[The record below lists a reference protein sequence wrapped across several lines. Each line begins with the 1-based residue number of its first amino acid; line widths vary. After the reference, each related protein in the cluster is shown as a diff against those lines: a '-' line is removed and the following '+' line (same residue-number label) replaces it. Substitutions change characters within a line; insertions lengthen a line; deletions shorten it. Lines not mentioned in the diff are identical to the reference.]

1 MATLATPPVEPTT
14 IDTPARTGSEWRRLL
29 VWTTGVVAAVDLA
42 FMALAQA
49 VIPPLAIGVVLTA
62 IGIALH
68 RRFPRSAVI
77 VLGSTSV
84 LLLAGGLQF
93 AVGHLAHPASGIDF
107 VHAVVGIFG
116 RVVAI
121 GVSVAA
127 LRRTP
132 ASGARRVGAAS
143 VVGLAA
149 SLLVAGIATAA
160 ATGEEAEPGDVVTAI
175 TEHDF
180 DDVETSSG
188 DTLFVDNQTPFRHT
202 YTVEGTSLDV
212 DLPAG
217 QGARAVVDLPP
228 GSYDVICAVPGHEA
242 MSGTLAVR

>member
-1 MATLATPPVEPTT
+1 MATLATPPIEPTT
-14 IDTPARTGSEWRRLL
+14 VDAPARTGSEWRRLL
-29 VWTTGVVAAVDLA
+29 IWTTGVVAFVDLA

-68 RRFPRSAVI
+68 RRYARAAVI
-77 VLGSTSV
+77 VLGLTSV
-84 LLLAGGLQF
+84 LLLAGGAQF

-107 VHAVVGIFG
+107 VHAVVGVFG

-127 LRRTP
+127 LRRMSAT
-132 ASGARRVGAAS
+132 GVRRVGAVS

-180 DDVETSSG
+180 DDAEVASD
-188 DTLFVDNQTPFRHT
+188 DTLFIDNQTPFRHT

-217 QGARAVVDLPP
+217 QGVRAPMDLPS

-242 MSGTLAVR
+242 MTGTLTVR

>member
-1 MATLATPPVEPTT
+1 MATLATPPIEPTAT
-14 IDTPARTGSEWRRLL
+14 DAPARTGSEWRQLL
-29 VWTTGVVAAVDLA
+29 IWTTGIVAAVDLA

-49 VIPPLAIGVVLTA
+49 VIPPLAIGVVLTT

-68 RRFPRSAVI
+68 RRFPRAAVI
-77 VLGSTSV
+77 VLGLTSV
-84 LLLAGGLQF
+84 LLLAGGLPF

-107 VHAVVGIFG
+107 VHSVVGIFG

-127 LRRTP
+127 LRRMS
-132 ASGARRVGAAS
+132 ASGVRRVGAVS

-149 SLLVAGIATAA
+149 SMLVAGIATAA

-180 DDVETSSG
+180 DDVEASPG

-212 DLPAG
+212 DLPSG
-217 QGARAVVDLPP
+217 QGARAVIDLPP
-228 GSYDVICAVPGHEA
+228 GSYDVICDVPGHEE
-242 MSGTLAVR
+242 MTGTLAVR